1 MGKGGRPG
9 PPSALGAIAIYY
21 RGLVHALG
29 GGSLG
34 SLRSAVQ
41 RGPIGTGLEP
51 SPRAALHIYQLAL
64 AVRLWSQPHY
74 RSGTFRQ
81 DLRKNLR
88 NVAIP
93 GTGVA
98 LSVLSLSRA
107 VAVAFL
113 LVAYPLIA
121 AVAAVVR
128 VRHGDAP
135 DGWAAAFAEQLL
147 EPDDWFFKWRLN
159 CVLASYHA
167 LVTNE
172 AGYAMEDK
180 LTFLEAAEAAGV
192 AASPWLKLPAKLI
205 VKHRNEEGG
214 LGIAVYSNAC
224 VGGDWIIQE
233 CLDNH
238 ADLAALLPGNAPLS
252 TLRLVTA
259 SRACMREGAAAA
271 ASDISVL
278 SCCWRAGRAGAAT
291 DHSSVLFDV
300 DLASG
305 EIGKGTSSAHWY
317 QLGPAK
323 AWRCARIS
331 TGHTETHHPDSGV
344 KVTGASIPKMAEVR
358 QLVVDAHLKMMPN
371 VLLAGWDVAITP
383 GGLYLL
389 EANLSCNF
397 FRASLDRQ
405 QYYSF
410 VGEAIGWLERKT
422 P

>member
-1 MGKGGRPG
+1 M
-9 PPSALGAIAIYY
+9 
-21 RGLVHALG
+21 
-29 GGSLG
+29 
-34 SLRSAVQ
+34 
-41 RGPIGTGLEP
+41 
-51 SPRAALHIYQLAL
+51 
-64 AVRLWSQPHY
+64 
-74 RSGTFRQ
+74 
-81 DLRKNLR
+81 
-88 NVAIP
+88 
-93 GTGVA
+93 
-98 LSVLSLSRA
+98 LSLSRA

-238 ADLAALLPGNAPLS
+238 ADLAALLPGNAPLDPPP
-252 TLRLVTA
+252 RQHHA
-259 SRACMREGAAAA
+259 PACARAPPPPPRTFRC
-271 ASDISVL
+271 SVL
-278 SCCWRAGRAGAAT
+278 LARQAGGRGHGPLVGARRRSRERRDRQGHVVRALVPAGTGQGMEVPSHLDGPHGDAPPRQRRESHGR
-291 DHSSVLFDV
+291 V
-300 DLASG
+300 D
-305 EIGKGTSSAHWY
+305 
-317 QLGPAK
+317 
-323 AWRCARIS
+323 
-331 TGHTETHHPDSGV
+331 
-344 KVTGASIPKMAEVR
+344 PKMAEVR
-358 QLVVDAHLKMMPN
+358 QLVVDAHLEMMPN

-383 GGLYLL
+383 G
-389 EANLSCNF
+389 ACTSS
-397 FRASLDRQ
+397 RP
-405 QYYSF
+405 
-410 VGEAIGWLERKT
+410 T
-422 P
+422 